1 MLAKKKMLLL
11 LAGMCFSL
19 LSLFTQAAQADGL
32 ADLKAALARL
42 PGQTPVKAVVEAK
55 TWSRQGEG
63 KDADEQNGQASIN
76 LDDSPRGL
84 QILYSKDLLT
94 RLETEERA
102 REKDSK
108 AKTPTIA
115 AIKEVNSSELRPMV
129 SAVGNLSR
137 ALEKAIFKSEKA
149 DASYNGKPA
158 RLLSFEIPVEKLSEK
173 DRKYVKKFEGS
184 LEVWIGQDGIPLASR
199 MHQAISGRAFV
210 VISFETK
217 NEEEL
222 VYGVSGD
229 RLVVTKKESKNSGSG
244 AGEKGEMRVVKTLQV
259 QS

>member
-1 MLAKKKMLLL
+1 MLTRKKVLLL
-11 LAGMCFSL
+11 LAGACFSL
-19 LSLFTQAAQADGL
+19 FNQAAQADGL

-42 PGQTPVKAVVEAK
+42 PGQTPLKAIVEAK

-63 KDADEQNGQASIN
+63 KELEEHNGQVSIM
-76 LDDSPRGL
+76 LDDSSRGL
-84 QILYSKDLLT
+84 QLLYNKDLLT

-102 REKDSK
+102 REKDPK

-115 AIKEVNSSELRPMV
+115 AIKEVNSSELRPMI

-137 ALEKAIFKSEKA
+137 ALEKAIFKTEKT
-149 DASYNGKPA
+149 DASYNGKAA

-173 DRKYVKKFEGS
+173 ERKYVKKFDGNLEIWIAADGTPMGS
-184 LEVWIGQDGIPLASR
+184 RL
-199 MHQAISGRAFV
+199 HQAISGRAFV
-210 VISFETK
+210 VISFDTK
-217 NEEEL
+217 YEEEL

-229 RLVVTKKESKNSGSG
+229 RLIIIKKESKNSGSG
-244 AGEKGEMRVVKTLQV
+244 AGEKGEMRVIKSLQV

>member
-1 MLAKKKMLLL
+1 MLAKKNALLL
-11 LAGMCFSL
+11 FAGVCFSL
-19 LSLFTQAAQADGL
+19 FNQAVQADGL

-42 PGQTPVKAVVEAK
+42 PGQTPVKALVDAK

-63 KDADEQNGQASIN
+63 KELEEQNGQASIS
-76 LDDSPRGL
+76 LEDSPRGL
-84 QILYSKDLLT
+84 QLLYSKDLLM

-102 REKDSK
+102 KEKDPK

-137 ALEKAIFKSEKA
+137 ALEKAIFKSEKT
-149 DASYNGKPA
+149 DASYNSKPA

-173 DRKYVKKFEGS
+173 ERKYVKKFEGS
-184 LEVWIGQDGIPLASR
+184 LEIWISADGTPMASR
-199 MHQAISGRAFV
+199 FHQTISGRAFV
-210 VISFETK
+210 VISFESK
-217 NEEEL
+217 YEEEL
-222 VYGVSGD
+222 VYGLSGD
-229 RLVVTKKESKNSGSG
+229 RLVITKKESKNSGSG
-244 AGEKGEMRVVKTLQV
+244 AGEKGEMRIVKTLQV